1 MKEMGYRIARK
12 HARKLRGIAIALAFA
27 GPLVLT
33 LLTLLSPATLAT
45 VAALL
50 AAALALTGVLIER
63 WLFFAEA
70 KHSVTLYYGA
80 AAV

>member
-1 MKEMGYRIARK
+1 MGFRIARK
-12 HARKLRGIAIALAFA
+12 HATRLRGIAVFFAFLLPLALT
-27 GPLVLT
+27 GVSP
-33 LLTLLSPATLAT
+33 LLSPAIAA

-50 AAALALTGVLIER
+50 AAGAAMLGVLVER

-80 AAV
+80 SAV